1 MSMRAWKW
9 IIPVAMLAMT
19 WSAVEAEPEAGAAAK
34 RSPELR
40 IGYVD
45 LQRALMSSKAGKKAK
60 ADFKARVDK
69 LEKRLQGKK
78 EALEKMKA
86 DLERRAVV
94 MRDQERRKL
103 ADEFERKR
111 LDLKLDFEDSQ
122 TQLQKKDQELTGTI
136 VSSLQ
141 EVIKEI
147 GDAKGYTLILELGSN
162 QVLYYKKS
170 DDITDEVLKAFDARS

>member
-1 MSMRAWKW
+1 MRASKW
-9 IIPVAMLAMT
+9 IVPVVALVLTWAAPVLAED
-19 WSAVEAEPEAGAAAK
+19 EAKPV
-34 RSPELR
+34 R

-45 LQRALMSSKAGKKAK
+45 LQKALMESKAGKKAK

-78 EALEKMKA
+78 EELEKMKE

-94 MRDQERRKL
+94 MREEERRKL

-122 TQLQKKDQELTGTI
+122 AELQKKDQELTGTI

-141 EVIKEI
+141 GIIKEI
-147 GDAKGYTLILELGSN
+147 GDKRGYTLILELGSSP
-162 QVLYYKKS
+162 VLYFKS
-170 DDITDEVLKAFDARS
+170 TDDITAEVLTAFDKQS